1 MDKLT
6 RRAILRLGGAGTIG
20 ALAGC
25 AGIFGKSA
33 DSETPTLS
41 PAPLPE
47 EDPESPMVAAVG
59 EVVDLGDVSMVVE
72 RVERLQQ
79 ADIFGFEVRSQP
91 GKELLALSGSFK
103 NTSDRYVV
111 LRIDQF
117 EVAVGGGIARPIEPF
132 VERVSPDRGGW
143 PFAPG
148 EVRPVMLHY
157 HVPAGTR
164 TAQLHGKMRVRTL
177 PDDPSGVVSV
187 LTDLTSKTAA
197 PALLDQ
203 SLSGPIHAVGEPVE
217 ATGLTVHVG
226 NVTAPVEVPNLTPA
240 TGAEFLAVNLSVTN
254 DGTLLYPVV
263 IGVGG
268 NGGLIV
274 ADDEGNEFTDTVWF
288 DGRIAGG
295 RYYDSSVA
303 LTSGETNEGTVVDEV
318 PVDATP
324 LYLLWTPPVAGWEIG
339 SGVAVNRF
347 IWQVR

>member
-1 MDKLT
+1 MDTLT
-6 RRAILRLGGAGTIG
+6 RRAILRLGGAGTVG

-25 AGIFGKSA
+25 AGVFGN
-33 DSETPTLS
+33 SEDGGTPTLS

-47 EDPESPMVAAVG
+47 EASESPTEGAVG
-59 EVVDLGDVSMVVE
+59 DVVDLGAVSMVVE

-79 ADIFGFEVRSQP
+79 ADIFGFEVRSHP

-103 NTSDRYVV
+103 NTSDRYVA

-117 EVAVGGGIARPIEPF
+117 EVAVSGGIARPIEPF
-132 VERVSPDRGGW
+132 VERASPDRGGW

-148 EVRPVMLHY
+148 EVRPVTLHY
-157 HVPAGTR
+157 HVPAGTSV
-164 TAQLHGKMRVRTL
+164 AQLHGKMRVRTL

-187 LTDLTSKTAA
+187 LTDLTSKTAS
-197 PALLDQ
+197 PATFDQ
-203 SLSGPIHAVGEPVE
+203 SLSGPVHAVGEPVE

-226 NVTAPVEVPNLTPA
+226 TVTARAEVPTWTPP
-240 TGAEFLAVNLSVTN
+240 TGSEFLAANLSVAN

-263 IGVGG
+263 VGVGG
-268 NGGLIV
+268 NGGLV
-274 ADDEGNEFTDTVWF
+274 LADDEGNEFTDTVWF

-303 LTSGETNEGTVVDEV
+303 LTSGETNGGTVVVEV

-324 LYLLWTPPVAGWEIG
+324 LYLLWTPPVDGWDIG

-347 IWQVR
+347 IWQLR